1 MKTLFCK
8 YVMPVAVF
16 GALGCFP
23 AGATTIV
30 DSGAGFSSTLQTNAG
45 SFRYG
50 MDDPPNIQVMNSP
63 LGPYSA
69 TQSASP
75 GYGNAT
81 DSVGLT
87 LGNGNIGLHGGA
99 STNSPSLLPPV
110 SPNDGSNDIG
120 DFNVYAYDSFYF
132 AGPGY
137 ETFQYTLTL
146 DGSVSITGDPV
157 TDDGSSQATANLN
170 LYIDSSYQT
179 PGNVQ
184 PDAGC
189 SSANIGRIYVNS
201 NELPCGQAASVHMG
215 TLQSID
221 NGSTVTGTI
230 SIEGPMTVE
239 LGLYLYGTASTYN
252 YTFEDPGST
261 DIQAQVD
268 ALNTGYFTLTPIT
281 PGATYTTASGL
292 TYAASPD
299 VPEPAPALM
308 LLGGVAGIWAVRRR
322 KRGFPA

>member
-8 YVMPVAVF
+8 YIMPFAVF
-16 GALGCFP
+16 GALCCAR

-45 SFRYG
+45 SFHYG
-50 MDDPPNIQVMNSP
+50 MDDPANVQVMNSP

-87 LGNGNIGLHGGA
+87 LGNGNVGLHGGA
-99 STNSPSLLPPV
+99 STNSPSLLPPA
-110 SPNDGSNDIG
+110 SDGSNDIG
-120 DFNVYAYDSFYF
+120 DFNIFSYDSFYF

-137 ETFQYTLTL
+137 ETFQFTLAL
-146 DGSVSITGDPV
+146 DGSVSITGDPA
-157 TDDGSSQATANLN
+157 TDRGYSQATGNLN
-170 LYIDSSYQT
+170 LYIDSSYQA

-184 PDAGC
+184 PDSGC
-189 SSANIGRIYVNS
+189 TSANIGRIYVNS
-201 NELPCGQAASVHMG
+201 NEVPCGQAASVHMA
-215 TLQSID
+215 TLQSIAT
-221 NGSTVTGTI
+221 GSTVTGTI

-268 ALNTGYFTLTPIT
+268 ALNTGYFTLTPLT
-281 PGATYTTASGL
+281 PGETFTTASGL

-299 VPEPAPALM
+299 TPEPASAVM
-308 LLGGVAGIWAVRRR
+308 LLGGLAGIWAVRRR